1 MLHWIRIKPVVTG
14 VRYQAEESV
23 TRTLELDS
31 VRQRYEATYSDSAT
45 TADQLA
51 CWLFEQPYV
60 TARTVGER
68 FDVARSTAHRA
79 IQELQEEG
87 VLAEVTGQQRNREY
101 RAKEIFEIL
110 ERPPETY

>member
-1 MLHWIRIKPVVTG
+1 MSSEP
-14 VRYQAEESV
+14 QSV
-23 TRTLELDS
+23 DK
-31 VRQRYEATYSDSAT
+31 
-45 TADQLA
+45 
-51 CWLFEQPYV
+51 
-60 TARTVGER
+60 R

-101 RAKEIFEIL
+101 RAREIFEIL